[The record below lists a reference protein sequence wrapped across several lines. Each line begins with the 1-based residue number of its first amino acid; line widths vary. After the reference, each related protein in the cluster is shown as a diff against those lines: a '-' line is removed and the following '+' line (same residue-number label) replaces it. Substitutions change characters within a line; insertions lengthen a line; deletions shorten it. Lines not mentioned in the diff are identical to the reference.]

1 MFMKRLMIP
10 TLAIAALMLA
20 ACGDSNSAKACQKPA
35 YCYRTTEDTQRH
47 CDLDKEVTEVK
58 VQQAKDAGIFKE
70 EFEDCWDM

>member
-1 MFMKRLMIP
+1 MKRLMIP
-10 TLAIAALMLA
+10 ALAIAALMLA

-35 YCYRTTEDTQRH
+35 YCYRTTEDTRRH

>member
-10 TLAIAALMLA
+10 ALAIAALMLA
-20 ACGDSNSAKACQKPA
+20 ACGDSSSTKACQKPA
-35 YCYRTTEDTQRH
+35 YCYRTTVDTQRH
-47 CDLDKEVTEVK
+47 CDLNKEVTEAK